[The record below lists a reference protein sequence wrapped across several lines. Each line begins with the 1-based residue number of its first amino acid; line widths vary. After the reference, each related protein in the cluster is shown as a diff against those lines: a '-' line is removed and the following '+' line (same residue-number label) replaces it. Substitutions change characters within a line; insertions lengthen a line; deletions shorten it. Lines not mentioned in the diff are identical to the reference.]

1 MFYTALVYAMLR
13 DSHGHQGQLHFTA
26 GFPAFLIRFKIAYDT
41 THYDFHWKYWP
52 VAYTQR
58 IFFPGLCE
66 YQLFLKKKKV
76 AGVTSKRKCLRAR
89 RKFNWKKRG
98 KERNKE
104 GLQLALTWLAP
115 RARLGIVSVSGL
127 HCRTWST
134 PATFAQQEPI
144 LLCCWHPAPWAEAEL
159 MLCWPSRDSDL
170 PTSKE
175 EDSCRRQP
183 EIPKLF
189 FTQQM
194 SSFW

>member
-144 LLCCWHPAPWAEAEL
+144 LLCSPGTLSGGRTHAVLTQPWLWSSHFKGGGLLQKAA
-159 MLCWPSRDSDL
+159 WDS
-170 PTSKE
+170 
-175 EDSCRRQP
+175 
-183 EIPKLF
+183 
-189 FTQQM
+189 
-194 SSFW
+194 